1 MAQARVEPGVAIER
15 ATVADVATLVP
26 LFEAYRAFYRA
37 APDAAA
43 AETFLR
49 ERLERDE
56 SIVLVARD
64 ATSGEPQ
71 GLAQLYRLFS
81 SVRMAPLLLLNDLY
95 VVPAARRRGVGLAL
109 MRGVEAFARES
120 GARRLMLTTQVHNRM
135 AQRLYEAAGWGR
147 DDEFHTYTRELRDV

>member
-1 MAQARVEPGVAIER
+1 M
-15 ATVADVATLVP
+15 VP

-37 APDAAA
+37 APNAVS

-64 ATSGEPQ
+64 AASREALGF
-71 GLAQLYRLFS
+71 AQLYRLFS
-81 SVRMAPLLLLNDLY
+81 SVRMVPQLLLNDLY

-109 MRGVEAFARES
+109 MRAVEAFALAN
-120 GARRLMLTTQVHNRM
+120 GARHLELTTQVHNRT

-147 DDEFHTYTRELRDV
+147 DDAFHTYTRELRDP